1 MKSTFERMQELRNNP
16 QDATTN
22 YYNHIKEIRKEIFDQ
37 REKKRMIDEIVR
49 LITIKVNNVGDVK
62 ELRDLLS
69 DIINGRWN

>member
-22 YYNHIKEIRKEIFDQ
+22 YYNHIKEIRKEISDQ